1 MRKHIYIQYYE
12 DQCILQ
18 MKPFSNGLTCHWL
31 CWKYLRSTSYY
42 LWSIVY
48 VAAFKPIHSKNQ
60 NGRANTNTFFSRWLY
75 SDIHFSLDACCT
87 SHFTASTLQAQIR
100 QVVGHQMMWLLCAPV
115 SSDKHSTSICHNDE
129 ELLFLL
135 QNATVFCLYMCL
147 LYWSLSSSCVS
158 VTNQ

>member
-1 MRKHIYIQYYE
+1 MKH
-12 DQCILQ
+12 
-18 MKPFSNGLTCHWL
+18 FSNGLTCHWL
-31 CWKYLRSTSYY
+31 CSEYLRSTLYY
-42 LWSIVY
+42 LSNIVD

-60 NGRANTNTFFSRWLY
+60 NGRANTNTFSKY
-75 SDIHFSLDACCT
+75 SADNYILTSTFHLTLCCT
-87 SHFTASTLQAQIR
+87 SHLTASTLQAQIR

-115 SSDKHSTSICHNDE
+115 SSDKHSTSTCHDDE

-135 QNATVFCLYMCL
+135 QNATVLCLYMCL